1 MRFNQI
7 KCGESIKYNFAF
19 CAAGLQERRKPLIHF
34 QPLLAKRVARVP
46 LNVNVNV
53 NFYGRKG
60 KRCPILRAVM
70 DTGNKNNFGI

>member
-34 QPLLAKRVARVP
+34 QSLLAKRVARVP
-46 LNVNVNV
+46 PNVNL
-53 NFYGRKG
+53 YGRKG
-60 KRCPILRAVM
+60 KRCPILGAVM
-70 DTGNKNNFGI
+70 DT